1 MGREMGKR
9 EHQLCGASEMGSCY
23 KSRTDVV
30 EKRKGKNEKDK
41 GSFDTC
47 TEMSGTLVKSIS
59 IQ

>member
-1 MGREMGKR
+1 MGRERGKGV
-9 EHQLCGASEMGSCY
+9 HQLCGASEMGSCY
-23 KSRTDVV
+23 KRRTDVE